1 MSSVSLPRQVGSQV
15 PPTIAWRN
23 KTNQIQLFLVFCVFS
38 STSQKTSNDK
48 NREGAIVKAGDM
60 KIYNS
65 AGDGSAYTSLWA
77 NPMFFTTNG
86 LVQERERERS
96 LIWRPLLLAS
106 GVTSLDRIKVFV
118 GCFFSLFFINIRQSQ
133 TATANATATVLLNSD
148 RTSWWAELCTMKT
161 KQEQTWPRF
170 VSWALLEHG
179 ARTTPSLRLFYRNT
193 QYMKAQ
199 TSGKICSFKLIKTL
213 FSSVLSPVFFL
224 SCELK
229 GF

>member
-1 MSSVSLPRQVGSQV
+1 MSQSHVLHHQRSGS
-15 PPTIAWRN
+15 
-23 KTNQIQLFLVFCVFS
+23 
-38 STSQKTSNDK
+38 
-48 NREGAIVKAGDM
+48 G
-60 KIYNS
+60 
-65 AGDGSAYTSLWA
+65 
-77 NPMFFTTNG
+77 
-86 LVQERERERS
+86 EREREIPDMAPS
-96 LIWRPLLLAS
+96 
-106 GVTSLDRIKVFV
+106 FV
-118 GCFFSLFFINIRQSQ
+118 GFWCHFIRQNKSVCWLFFFSLFFINIRQSQ

-213 FSSVLSPVFFL
+213 FSSVLSPVFFFYL
-224 SCELK
+224 VN
-229 GF
+229 